1 MGTDNPSLCNGR
13 TRLCVRI
20 SPEGK
25 LPQGGSG
32 TTSAVFC
39 TGLAA
44 TARSLG
50 QNLSAYYFPSVPFWV
65 SKYRYSIAQPFP
77 FVKRQPGFCTGE
89 VILRYCQAESV
100 WPFPQR
106 FSWKPQLLP
115 DCCCRSLRY
124 CTGNP
129 AWRPSCIRHRSQRL
143 QMSITAH
150 PLRDYK
156 NVYNFLKQNFFP
168 PFTFRYLCAI
178 IREQMYH
185 HQRIGI

>member
-1 MGTDNPSLCNGR
+1 MPTSRRRFQPDDRRTGPKTSQMLILPAVLPKQKVLTSFYRYQDAVYAVPPDFARKDALMGTDNPSLCNGR

-39 TGLAA
+39 AGLAA

-77 FVKRQPGFCTGE
+77 FVKGQPGFCTGNGYP
-89 VILRYCQAESV
+89 VIQV
-100 WPFPQR
+100 
-106 FSWKPQLLP
+106 
-115 DCCCRSLRY
+115 
-124 CTGNP
+124 
-129 AWRPSCIRHRSQRL
+129 IH
-143 QMSITAH
+143 H
-150 PLRDYK
+150 PKL
-156 NVYNFLKQNFFP
+156 F
-168 PFTFRYLCAI
+168 
-178 IREQMYH
+178 
-185 HQRIGI
+185 